1 MPVDH
6 HRGIQQ
12 TGRNLQT
19 LVNLPVEVVAEAA
32 MINARSRRGQG
43 RHFVPRDEGA
53 ATAAYGAK
61 LGHWF
66 VVTRNNGRFPSPRI
80 PAVVTRCHENR
91 SPRSNRI
98 SE

>member
-1 MPVDH
+1 
-6 HRGIQQ
+6 
-12 TGRNLQT
+12 
-19 LVNLPVEVVAEAA
+19 LVNLPVEAEAA

-66 VVTRNNGRFPSPRI
+66 AVTRNNGRFPSRRI
-80 PAVVTRCHENR
+80 TAVVSRCVRKTGRRNDR
-91 SPRSNRI
+91 TAYP
-98 SE
+98 SESSMR